1 MVDVNGTIVP
11 IVESPVVQG
20 LSKILGTVSIAIG
33 GIFGLYLVL
42 IFLRWKEARD
52 LKRVL
57 CDIRSDIKDMKNLF
71 LKKKKK

>member
-1 MVDVNGTIVP
+1 MVDVNSTLVP
-11 IVESPVVQG
+11 IVESPVIQG
-20 LSKILGTVSIAIG
+20 LGRILGTVSIAIG

-52 LKRVL
+52 LKRIL
-57 CDIRSDIKDMKNLF
+57 YDIRSDIKDMKNLF